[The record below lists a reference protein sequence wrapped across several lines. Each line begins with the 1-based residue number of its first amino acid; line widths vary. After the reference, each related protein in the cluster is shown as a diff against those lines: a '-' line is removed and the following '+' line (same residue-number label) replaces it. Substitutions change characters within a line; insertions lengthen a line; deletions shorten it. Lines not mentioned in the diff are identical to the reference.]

1 MCEEASK
8 RLMAKARISLT
19 RKLDVRSARM
29 VGLGDPIRVRLK
41 VAGSKMTH
49 ATRRSGS
56 HSGRR
61 SLVAGHGDGL
71 TRGGEVALHVATASP
86 FVTGTLTGSVV
97 VDAIVAI
104 VEFSLL
110 DFDLSDFARS
120 VFRC

>member
-1 MCEEASK
+1 M
-8 RLMAKARISLT
+8 
-19 RKLDVRSARM
+19 
-29 VGLGDPIRVRLK
+29 
-41 VAGSKMTH
+41 
-49 ATRRSGS
+49 
-56 HSGRR
+56 
-61 SLVAGHGDGL
+61 
-71 TRGGEVALHVATASP
+71 HVATASP